1 MIRKNAFQS
10 HDATS
15 MSRPINV
22 PYAAAPDFFQKLIIA
37 YSPLGVL
44 DIEFAEYVRK
54 RFFRPGGGDSG
65 TQTLSKQASQT
76 KTASNTRCR
85 STLRAGEP
93 FLLETN

>member
-10 HDATS
+10 HDAMS

-22 PYAAAPDFFQKLIIA
+22 PYAAAPDFFQNLIIA

-44 DIEFAEYVRK
+44 DFEFAEYVRK
-54 RFFRPGGGDSG
+54 RFLRPGRDWG
-65 TQTLSKQASQT
+65 TQTLSKQAAQT

-85 STLRAGEP
+85 STLRAGER
-93 FLLETN
+93 FLVETN